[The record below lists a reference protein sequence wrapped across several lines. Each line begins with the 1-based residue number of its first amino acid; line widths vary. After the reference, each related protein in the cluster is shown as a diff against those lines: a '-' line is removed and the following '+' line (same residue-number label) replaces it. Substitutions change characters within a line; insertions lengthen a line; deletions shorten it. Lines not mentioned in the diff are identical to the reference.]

1 MVQGVAGP
9 SGHDPKAKRACT
21 RVFERCAA
29 RLISPRQSAMTVHHQ
44 TGAISKLRE
53 IYSLL
58 SRSERRHL
66 LALLCLMLL
75 TTLIEVVGVGSIF
88 PLLQI
93 LSTPDRFAQGA
104 IAAYFKNFGLT
115 STNEITLFL
124 IAVFAIFLVLSNLL
138 SVFVLSESAKFAW
151 TNWRNVSTR
160 AFRHYLEQPYE
171 FFLGRNSADLT
182 KVITQD
188 SMVLGNGVLLPMLQV
203 TAKVLVIVALGLT
216 LLAFEPVTTLL
227 LLAFFTSAYGAFS
240 LYSHRVV
247 RKLASISHKGRAQS
261 TRVASEALRGI
272 KEVKTFGKEG
282 YFVRQFA
289 REQAPVPNAEKSIT
303 LLGGSPRYYLEAI
316 TIAIVLSGLGI
327 AVYKQVSLAALI
339 PSIGLFVIA
348 GYRMLPLFSS
358 GFSNLNTLTAYL
370 VTVDDMLADLRAHR
384 VAPAAVAAAPESVD
398 GPYGFA
404 EIVLTDI
411 TYSYPQAAAPAL
423 RKLSLTL
430 EPGKKLGLLGTSG
443 GGKSTLID
451 VLLTLLEPQSGHV
464 RMGNVPI
471 ERSNAH
477 RLRSRIGYVPQSIFL
492 TDQSILRNIAF
503 AVDEKEIDM
512 EAVIRAAKQ
521 SNIHEFIL
529 SLEQG
534 YQTMIGERGV
544 RLSGGQ
550 GQRLGIARALYSDP
564 PVIAFDEATS
574 ALDTETEAAVMDAID
589 HLDSKTVIIAAHR
602 LSTLRRCD
610 AVYEVKN
617 GRLIYLGR
625 GETLSQ
631 PHGIAVSAA

>member
-1 MVQGVAGP
+1 
-9 SGHDPKAKRACT
+9 
-21 RVFERCAA
+21 
-29 RLISPRQSAMTVHHQ
+29 MTVHHQ
-44 TGAISKLRE
+44 TGAISKLKE

-58 SRSERRHL
+58 SQSEKRRL

-75 TTLIEVVGVGSIF
+75 TTLFEVVGVGSIF

-115 STNEITLFL
+115 STNEIALFL

-138 SVFVLSESAKFAW
+138 SVFVLSESAKFGW
-151 TNWRNVSTR
+151 INWRNVSTR

-188 SMVLGNGVLLPMLQV
+188 SLVLGNGVLLPLLQV
-203 TAKVLVIVALGLT
+203 TAKLLVIVALGLT
-216 LLAFEPVTTLL
+216 LFAFEPVTTLL
-227 LLAFFTSAYGAFS
+227 LLGFFTSAYGAFS

-247 RKLASISHKGRAQS
+247 RKLASVSYKGRTQS

-272 KEVKTFGKEG
+272 KEVKTFGKED

-316 TIAIVLSGLGI
+316 TIATVLGALGI
-327 AVYKQVSLAALI
+327 AVYNEVSLAALI
-339 PSIGLFVIA
+339 PSIGLFVVA

-370 VTVDDMLADLRAHR
+370 VTVEDMLADLRAHR
-384 VAPAAVAAAPESVD
+384 VAPAAVAPAPESAG
-398 GPYGFA
+398 GPSSLA
-404 EIVLTDI
+404 EIVLADI
-411 TYSYPQAAAPAL
+411 TYSHPQATAPAL

-443 GGKSTLID
+443 AGKSTLIE

-464 RMGNVPI
+464 RMGDEPI

-492 TDQSILRNIAF
+492 TDQSILSNIAF
-503 AVDEKEIDM
+503 GVDEEEIDM
-512 EAVIRAAKQ
+512 EAVVRAAKQ

-564 PVIAFDEATS
+564 PLIAFDEATS
-574 ALDTETEAAVMDAID
+574 ALDTDTEAAVMDAID
-589 HLDSKTVIIAAHR
+589 HLDNKTVIIAAHR
-602 LSTLRRCD
+602 LSTLKRCD

-625 GETLSQ
+625 GETLFQ
-631 PHGIAVSAA
+631 HYGVAVSAA